1 MSYWIVS
8 DSDHLGGAQR
18 IRDTRISVALVLESL
33 AAGMTV
39 PQLVDEYPSLTEE
52 AVRGALREL
61 AMEREVEPA

>member
-8 DSDHLGGAQR
+8 DPSHLCGAPR
-18 IRDTRISVALVLESL
+18 IRDTRISVTLVLESL

-39 PQLVDEYPSLTEE
+39 PQIVDEYPSLTEE

-61 AMEREVEPA
+61 AKEREVAPA

>member
-8 DSDHLGGAQR
+8 DSGHLGGTPR

-39 PQLVDEYPSLTEE
+39 PQIVDEYPSLTEE

-61 AMEREVEPA
+61 AREREVEPA